1 MPESRSPS
9 TSKIAPPDEQRFRQ
23 LNDPT
28 VMRALTHP
36 VRLALLETLALEG
49 PLSAT
54 EAGTLIGESPTTCSF
69 HFRQL
74 AKYGFVE
81 QDSVGPG
88 RQRHWKIAHL
98 GMYMDNTA
106 DDPAMNVAAT
116 SLETLLRRR
125 AFDRLQAFQEAK
137 SSYPRAW
144 QEAADS
150 IQSIIF
156 LTPEELTE
164 VNARLFE
171 VIDRFSERITDPGQR
186 PRGALPVEV
195 LTFTFPI
202 RLSESPS

>member
-1 MPESRSPS
+1 
-9 TSKIAPPDEQRFRQ
+9 
-23 LNDPT
+23 
-28 VMRALTHP
+28 MRALTHP

-186 PRGALPVEV
+186 PSGALPVEV